1 MTLIGERCFEGCPS
15 IKEINSDAVTPPEVS
30 ESSFDDIY
38 NSATLY
44 VPLGSRELYAAA
56 PVWNKFAN
64 IQEKSSTSLSNLNY
78 KQNNNKITVYTT
90 DGKIVY
96 QGNNYSNQKA
106 ELKKGVYILEQ
117 NGKTKKVIIK

>member
-1 MTLIGERCFEGCPS
+1 MTL
-15 IKEINSDAVTPPEVS
+15 
-30 ESSFDDIY
+30 IY

-44 VPLGSRELYAAA
+44 VPSGSRELYAAA

-64 IQEKSSTSLSNLNY
+64 IQEKSSTSISNLSY
-78 KQNNNKITVYTT
+78 KTSNSNMTLYTT
-90 DGKIVY
+90 DGKLVY
-96 QGNNYSNQKA
+96 KGNDNSKQEA